1 MKKLTGNEIRHVWL
15 SFFEERG
22 HKIEKGV
29 SLIPYKD
36 PTLLWINSGVAGLKK
51 YFDGSEIPPSRRITN
66 VQKSIRTNDIENV
79 GYTARHH
86 TFFEMLGNFS
96 IGDYFRAEM
105 LPWAFEILTS
115 HKYFAMPKDRLYFT
129 YLPTDLVTRDLW
141 LKCGVDAD
149 HLIPLEGNFWQIGA
163 GPCGPNTEVFF
174 DRGEKY
180 DPHKQ
185 GISLLANDLENDRYI
200 EIWGI
205 VFSQFN
211 AVEGV
216 KREDYKELPSK
227 NIDTGAGLERIACV
241 LQETPTNFET
251 DLFYPLIQATTKL
264 ATEPYSGANLT
275 AYRVIADHIRTVV
288 FALADGEPF
297 SNEGRGYVLRRVL
310 RRAMRFG
317 RKIGIE
323 KPFLYTLVPTV
334 VTMMSDFYP
343 YLKTRQ
349 DYVEKSVQAEEE
361 KFLKTLK
368 TGESLLRDSLA
379 GKTILSG
386 EEAFR
391 LYDTFGFPIE
401 LTIEI
406 ASESK
411 IKVDLDGFK
420 AEMAKQKE
428 RARQARSDASSM
440 GQQHQD
446 LLKFTKTSVFS
457 YEEKNIQSTVIGLF
471 VDGQTV
477 EELNGEGEI
486 VFDVTNFYGESGGQI
501 GDQGRVYNQISEAL
515 ITNTHK
521 APNKQHLH
529 EANVL
534 FGTIK
539 IGDSMTLEINH
550 QRRHLTMRN
559 HSATH
564 LLHSVLGEV
573 LGEHVSQQG
582 SYVCDDY
589 LRFDFAHYS
598 KVSDEQLRLIEKQVN
613 ELISASLPSKVRI
626 LPLKEAEKTGAKAFF
641 SEKYGE
647 EVRVVSFGDV
657 SQEFCG
663 GTHVANSEEIGVF
676 VIESEESIAA
686 GVRRIQARTSIGG
699 YELLKRRENILVKTA
714 ELVGTGSIFEV
725 LDRTKALLTHVQELK
740 QENLRLV
747 DKITSVTTESLRHGF
762 GVFNGYKVLF
772 KYLPGLDREV
782 LTKIGD
788 GLKVHHTDHIIVLAG
803 GSEGDIPLVVF
814 VGGVALKD
822 GVKAG
827 SIIKDLAKQLN
838 GSGGGRPEM
847 AQGQG
852 KNLSKLNEAFE
863 IIKESLK

>member
-1 MKKLTGNEIRHVWL
+1 MKKLTGNEIRNVWL
-15 SFFEERG
+15 TFFKERG
-22 HKIEKGV
+22 HKVESGV

-51 YFDGSEIPPSRRITN
+51 FFDGSEIPSSRRITN

-96 IGDYFRAEM
+96 IGDYFRDEM

-115 HKYFAMPKDRLYFT
+115 NQYFGMPKDNLYFT
-129 YLPTDLVTRDLW
+129 YLPTDLTTKRLW
-141 LKCGVDAD
+141 LKCGVAAD
-149 HLIPLEGNFWQIGA
+149 HLIPLEDNFWQIGE

-174 DRGEKY
+174 DRGSAY
-180 DPHKQ
+180 DPHGK
-185 GISLLANDLENDRYI
+185 GVELLAQNIENDRYI

-205 VFSQFN
+205 VFSQYN

-216 KREDYKELPSK
+216 KREDFKELPSK

-251 DLFYPLIQATTKL
+251 DLFYPLIEKTVAL
-264 ATEPYSGANLT
+264 AKEPYSGSFLT

-323 KPFLYTLVPTV
+323 KPFLSTLVPTV
-334 VTMMSDFYP
+334 VSMMKDFYP
-343 YLKTRQ
+343 NLINRQ
-349 DYVEKSVQAEEE
+349 DYVAKSVKAEEE

-368 TGESLLRDSLA
+368 TGETMLRQMLNQ
-379 GKTILSG
+379 KRIITG

-391 LYDTFGFPIE
+391 LYDTFGFPVE

-406 ASESK
+406 ANESSA
-411 IKVDLDGFK
+411 KVDVEGFNL
-420 AEMAKQKE
+420 EMKKQKE
-428 RARQARSDASSM
+428 RARQARVDASSM
-440 GQQHQD
+440 NQQHHD
-446 LLKFTKTSVFS
+446 LLNFKEASTFV
-457 YEEKNIQSTVIGLF
+457 YDDKNHKALVIALF
-471 VDGQTV
+471 AGGNRV

-486 VFDVTNFYGESGGQI
+486 VLDTTNFYAESGGQI
-501 GDQGRVYNQISEAL
+501 GDQGRLYSRDFEARVL
-515 ITNTHK
+515 NTHK

-529 EANVL
+529 EINVIY
-534 FGTIK
+534 GAVRV
-539 IGDSMTLEINH
+539 GDELHIEIDH

-564 LLHSVLGEV
+564 LLHSALVEV
-573 LGEHVSQQG
+573 LGSHISQQG
-582 SYVCDDY
+582 SYVSDEY
-589 LRFDFAHYS
+589 LRFDFSHYEKIS
-598 KVSDEQLRLIEKQVN
+598 SAQLLLIEKRVN
-613 ELISASLPSKVRI
+613 ELIAAGIDASVRVLPI
-626 LPLKEAEKTGAKAFF
+626 KEAEKTGAKAFF

-647 EVRVVSFGDV
+647 EVRVVSFGDA
-657 SQEFCG
+657 SREFCG
-663 GTHVANSEEIGVF
+663 GTHVRNTEEIGVF

-686 GVRRIQARTSIGG
+686 GVRRIQARSSIGA
-699 YELLKRRENILVKTA
+699 YELLKKREALLHNVEQI
-714 ELVGTGSIFEV
+714 VGANSIFEV
-725 LDRTKALLTHVQELK
+725 GDRLKALLADGDLLK
-740 QENLRLV
+740 AENARLSDRIAAVTAEALR
-747 DKITSVTTESLRHGF
+747 DAFAT
-762 GVFNGYKVLF
+762 FNGYRVIV
-772 KYLPGLDREV
+772 KYLAGFKREM

-788 GLKVHHTDHIIVLAG
+788 QLKVVHPDYVIVLAG
-803 GSEGDIPLVVF
+803 GEDGDIALVSF
-814 VGGVALKD
+814 VGGQALKD

-827 SIIKDLAKQLN
+827 AIIRDLASHLN

-852 KNLSKLNEAFE
+852 KKLDQLNKAFE
-863 IIKESLK
+863 VLKESLK